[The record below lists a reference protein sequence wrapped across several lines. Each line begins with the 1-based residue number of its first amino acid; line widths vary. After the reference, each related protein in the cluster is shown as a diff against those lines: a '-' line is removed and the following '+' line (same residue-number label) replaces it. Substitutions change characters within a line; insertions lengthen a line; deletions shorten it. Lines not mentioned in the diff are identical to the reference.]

1 MKLQNF
7 IQVLIISLI
16 ILILFKII
24 YDYYKYPLESFSHI
38 NNLSEPFTNYDDS
51 GDYNEDYDNMNG
63 DDNSDDNVGDNSD
76 NNGVGDIYDNLNT
89 DGDISTTTDL
99 EPVTEYCDDN
109 NSDDESEQNIND
121 TLFKHPDTNYDF
133 NKYNKLNNND
143 KNAYQPYNITSEN
156 NSRYTDS
163 VPTIKDYRN
172 SMKKPGA
179 NPDEYK
185 KYEGVN
191 GKNPLNNTMA
201 NVNNNNK
208 ILNDEALKMLKDF
221 LTKPETSSNLKNLLC
236 TDKKI
241 MSEESK
247 MQDDGEPEEEIKP
260 PPMFIETKKPNRNKD
275 YYAYNLRLMNNKND
289 SKCKNINKTNKM
301 MTVNKSFIPRSE
313 MEKCPHKDFS
323 TTYQKQQHFADTVR
337 NRNLQDFTNM
347 TYGVNNC
354 YDIPQIKPPPCI
366 PQNKQNVC
374 PLQLYRAYE
383 GTPLEMARD
392 TSVGSIMP
400 KFTYKEV
407 YDKEFY

>member
-7 IQVLIISLI
+7 IQVLIIFLI
-16 ILILFKII
+16 ILILLKII
-24 YDYYKYPLESFSHI
+24 YDYYRYPLESFSNI
-38 NNLSEPFTNYDDS
+38 NNLSEPFTNYDDDS
-51 GDYNEDYDNMNG
+51 GDYNENYDNMNDGDNNG
-63 DDNSDDNVGDNSD
+63 DDNGE
-76 NNGVGDIYDNLNT
+76 GDIYDNLNT
-89 DGDISTTTDL
+89 DADISTTTDL

-109 NSDDESEQNIND
+109 TSDDSDSDEIND
-121 TLFKHPDTNYDF
+121 KLFKHPDTNYDF
-133 NKYNKLNNND
+133 NKYNKVNNND
-143 KNAYQPYNITSEN
+143 KNAYEPYNITSEN
-156 NSRYTDS
+156 SGYKNSE
-163 VPTIKDYRN
+163 PTIKDYRN

-191 GKNPLNNTMA
+191 GTNPLNDNTMA

-247 MQDDGEPEEEIKP
+247 IQDGEEIKP
-260 PPMFIETKKPNRNKD
+260 PPMFIEPTKKPNRDND
-275 YYAYNLRLMNNKND
+275 YYAYNLKLLNDKTD
-289 SKCKNINKTNKM
+289 SKCKNINKNKNNSNSNN
-301 MTVNKSFIPRSE
+301 MTVNNSFIPRSE

-366 PQNKQNVC
+366 PQSKQNVC

-400 KFTYKEV
+400 KFTYNEV